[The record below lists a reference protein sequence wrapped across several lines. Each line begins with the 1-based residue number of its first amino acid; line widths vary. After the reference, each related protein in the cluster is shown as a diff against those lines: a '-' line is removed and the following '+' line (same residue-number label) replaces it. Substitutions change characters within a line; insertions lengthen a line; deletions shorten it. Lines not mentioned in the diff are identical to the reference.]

1 MPRQE
6 NRKKEE
12 FKVSAVVVDRTSLGS
27 TLSKEDIA
35 RIPTRD
41 IMAIRSITPGIQYKS
56 VTANNE
62 NSNQTEMSKLRGELP
77 FGYSN
82 DRALNNVGRGEGSM
96 VQPNF
101 AITQAGKPAF
111 FTAKTFYVPD
121 YTEYLTA
128 QRKGI
133 AGVVTR
139 SDFRKTIYWQPF
151 LQTDSTGKARVLLFN
166 SDATTTFRIIVE
178 GIGKGGKAARKEHTY
193 SVQMPFEIDVKMPRI
208 LTFGDTVL
216 LPVVLKNNRSEEMF
230 GQLSLAKGSG
240 LMFLDTIPTS
250 YQIPAKG
257 FIKLELP
264 FLVMPAQAK
273 QRMTIRFESLG
284 MSDEVNVEY
293 EARSKGF
300 PMELTISGNEVSR
313 KGTFSIDQLVNGSLK
328 VKLEVFS
335 DILQDMKSSME
346 GMLREPYGCFEQV
359 SSSNYPNI
367 LALQYMKTTNSLDPA
382 VYDRAYGFLENG
394 YKKLAGYECAGGGF
408 EWFGKSPAHEGL
420 TAFGLMEFKDMAAVY
435 SGVDASMVDR
445 AKSWLLSRRD
455 GTGGFQAGTGYNHGW
470 GNSKAVSDAYITYA
484 LAYIGEKNI
493 STEIAKMTTEAE
505 NSKDLYR
512 LGLAVLTNF
521 HFGQTKKAESLLLV
535 LNQLID
541 KVGAEQVTG
550 EHSITYS
557 TGAGLRTEILGIAI
571 TANLKSAKPDEIRLR
586 KFVEVILKSRS
597 YGHFGCT
604 QSTVWALKSLNDY
617 AIHVGKSKVAEG
629 NLVLYVNGE
638 KAVNAPISSSMTQ
651 KLVFED
657 FGKFLKEGENEL
669 ELRFD
674 GMKEAIPYSL
684 RIEWATLTPQSA
696 KECPLNI
703 ETNLAATNVKVG
715 ENIRLTTVIKNTSE
729 KDAPSAMAMIGIPAG
744 LSLQPWQL
752 KEMLETQK
760 ADFYEIIDNY
770 LVLYYRSIRA
780 GESKTVE
787 LDLKA
792 EVPGNY
798 RAAASRSYMYYTAE
812 YKDWEEGESIRVIN

>member
-1 MPRQE
+1 
-6 NRKKEE
+6 
-12 FKVSAVVVDRTSLGS
+12 
-27 TLSKEDIA
+27 
-35 RIPTRD
+35 
-41 IMAIRSITPGIQYKS
+41 
-56 VTANNE
+56 
-62 NSNQTEMSKLRGELP
+62 
-77 FGYSN
+77 
-82 DRALNNVGRGEGSM
+82 
-96 VQPNF
+96 
-101 AITQAGKPAF
+101 
-111 FTAKTFYVPD
+111 
-121 YTEYLTA
+121 
-128 QRKGI
+128 
-133 AGVVTR
+133 
-139 SDFRKTIYWQPF
+139 
-151 LQTDSTGKARVLLFN
+151 
-166 SDATTTFRIIVE
+166 
-178 GIGKGGKAARKEHTY
+178 
-193 SVQMPFEIDVKMPRI
+193 
-208 LTFGDTVL
+208 
-216 LPVVLKNNRSEEMF
+216 
-230 GQLSLAKGSG
+230 
-240 LMFLDTIPTS
+240 
-250 YQIPAKG
+250 
-257 FIKLELP
+257 
-264 FLVMPAQAK
+264 
-273 QRMTIRFESLG
+273 
-284 MSDEVNVEY
+284 
-293 EARSKGF
+293 
-300 PMELTISGNEVSR
+300 
-313 KGTFSIDQLVNGSLK
+313 
-328 VKLEVFS
+328 
-335 DILQDMKSSME
+335 ME

-382 VYDRAYGFLENG
+382 VYDRASGFLNNG

-493 STEIAKMTTEAE
+493 SAEIAKMTTEAE

-521 HFGQTKKAESLLLV
+521 HFGQTKKAESLLLA

-541 KVGAEQVTG
+541 KLGAEQVTG

-571 TANLKSAKPDEIRLR
+571 TANLKSANPDEMRLR
-586 KFVEVILKSRS
+586 KYVEVIMKSRS

-604 QSTVWALKSLNDY
+604 QSTVWALKSLADY
-617 AIHVGKSKVAEG
+617 AAHVGKSKVAEG
-629 NLVLYVNGE
+629 RLVLYVNGTR
-638 KAVNAPISSSMTQ
+638 AVNEAVSTSMTK

-657 FGKFLKEGENEL
+657 FGQYLKEGKNDL
-669 ELRFD
+669 EVKFE
-674 GMKEAIPYSL
+674 GMQEAIPYSL

-703 ETNLAATNVKVG
+703 ETKLASTYVKVG
-715 ENIRLTTVIKNTSE
+715 ENVRLTTVIKNSSA